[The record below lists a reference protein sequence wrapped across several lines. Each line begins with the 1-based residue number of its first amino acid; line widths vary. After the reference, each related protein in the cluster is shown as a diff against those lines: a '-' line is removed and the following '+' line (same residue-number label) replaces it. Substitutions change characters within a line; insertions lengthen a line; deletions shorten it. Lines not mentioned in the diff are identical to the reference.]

1 MNISNELRKLA
12 DQIEGTPLN
21 TTEERNIKK
30 ELYEEFLL
38 RLKLIED
45 HLERKRAQPHNLDIA
60 FTRKFIDDYELKITK
75 LI

>member
-21 TTEERNIKK
+21 TIEERNIKK

-38 RLKLIED
+38 RLQLIED
-45 HLERKRAQPHNLDIA
+45 HLERKRAQPSNLDLA
-60 FTRKFIDDYELKITK
+60 FTRKFIDDYLLKLNELK
-75 LI
+75 